1 MSDIAVYRAEG
12 EAAASGGDLYGFT
25 VTKWDLPATYPPFA
39 ALLFIPTTWVS
50 LGTLKIV
57 CVLVNAGLL
66 ALLIHLSR
74 QATAPRQGAGLRE
87 AAAPRRAAEPDE
99 AAGLREAT
107 APSQSPGPR
116 LAGPRETAA
125 PPQAARPCEAAAP
138 PQAAAP
144 PVAGGLRWA
153 AAARRAAVLRQV
165 AALRRV
171 AGLRRAARIAPV
183 VLVVTALGL
192 WLEPVFQTFVFG
204 QVNLA
209 LTCLVLWDLARP
221 DGARGKG
228 FATGLAA
235 GIKLTPAIFAV
246 YLLIT
251 GRVKAAF
258 TALAGF
264 LVSVLLGWLVLP
276 DASVEF
282 WTRRMFETDR
292 VGKVWIVDNQSLQGL
307 ISRVLHNP
315 APGLLWAVPALLT
328 AAAGLYAARRVYL
341 RRGLDSWGVLC
352 TAVTA
357 LLVSPISWS
366 HHWVWCV
373 PLLIGLAARV
383 RRCPWRRAL
392 LAAVT
397 LAFTAR
403 TMWIV
408 PHRGDLDLHFSW
420 WQQPL
425 AAPYPLLGLA
435 LLAALIWWTRR
446 TGSAPGEPGEPGGAG
461 EAGKA
466 GKAGTSGQWPGVPA
480 PRRIPAARIDQDL
493 TARTRPA

>member
-1 MSDIAVYRAEG
+1 MLLVSFVGLWLLYQVQPLPMSDIEVYRAEG

-50 LGTLKIV
+50 LGTLKV
-57 CVLVNAGLL
+57 LCVLVNAGLL
-66 ALLIHLSR
+66 ALLIHLSC
-74 QATAPRQGAGLRE
+74 QAAGPAEVEGASPVAGAAE
-87 AAAPRRAAEPDE
+87 GDGPGPAAAPRRAAHTVP
-99 AAGLREAT
+99 AVM
-107 APSQSPGPR
+107 
-116 LAGPRETAA
+116 
-125 PPQAARPCEAAAP
+125 
-138 PQAAAP
+138 
-144 PVAGGLRWA
+144 VA
-153 AAARRAAVLRQV
+153 
-165 AALRRV
+165 
-171 AGLRRAARIAPV
+171 
-183 VLVVTALGL
+183 TALGL

-209 LTCLVLWDLARP
+209 LACLVLWDLARP

-228 FATGLAA
+228 FATGIAA

-251 GRVKAAF
+251 GRVKAAC
-258 TALAGF
+258 TALTGF

-292 VGKVWIVDNQSLQGL
+292 VGKVWIIDNQSLQGL

-341 RRGLDSWGVLC
+341 RRGLDTWGVLC

-383 RRCPWRRAL
+383 RRRPWRRAL
-392 LAAVT
+392 LAAVVLT
-397 LAFTAR
+397 FTAR

-446 TGSAPGEPGEPGGAG
+446 TVSAPGRPGESGEPGQ
-461 EAGKA
+461 
-466 GKAGTSGQWPGVPA
+466 SGVPV
-480 PRRIPAARIDQDL
+480 PRRIPSPRPDQDL

>member
-1 MSDIAVYRAEG
+1 MLLVSFVGLWVLYEVQPLPMSDIAVYRAEG

-39 ALLFIPTTWVS
+39 ALLFIPTTWLS

-66 ALLIHLSR
+66 ALLIHLSC
-74 QATAPRQGAGLRE
+74 QATGV
-87 AAAPRRAAEPDE
+87 RRTAH
-99 AAGLREAT
+99 T
-107 APSQSPGPR
+107 AP
-116 LAGPRETAA
+116 
-125 PPQAARPCEAAAP
+125 
-138 PQAAAP
+138 
-144 PVAGGLRWA
+144 
-153 AAARRAAVLRQV
+153 AVL
-165 AALRRV
+165 AA
-171 AGLRRAARIAPV
+171 
-183 VLVVTALGL
+183 TALGL

-209 LTCLVLWDLARP
+209 LTCLVLWDLGRP

-228 FATGLAA
+228 FATGVAA

-246 YLLIT
+246 YLFIT

-258 TALAGF
+258 SALAGF

-282 WTRRMFETDR
+282 WTRRMFETER

-315 APGLLWAVPALLT
+315 EPGLLWAVPALLT

-341 RRGLDSWGVLC
+341 RRGLDTWGVLC

-383 RRCPWRRAL
+383 RRHPWRRAL
-392 LAAVT
+392 LAVVT

-408 PHRGDLDLHFSW
+408 PHHGELDLHFSW

-446 TGSAPGEPGEPGGAG
+446 TGNVPGGEGEPGKQ
-461 EAGKA
+461 GKQ
-466 GKAGTSGQWPGVPA
+466 GKQQKSRVSAR
-480 PRRIPAARIDQDL
+480 RRIPSPRADQDL
-493 TARTRPA
+493 TARTAQSARTNQTARINQTARTARTARPRTA